1 MRILLLS
8 AALCA
13 AAVATGCVTA
23 TAHDVP
29 HESRE
34 LTGERY
40 TELVVDQADLAAGDG
55 VLSVRLQRAL
65 ERSYDQ
71 TTTVD
76 RQVRYVYHSLAA
88 ASVQAPGSRAG
99 RAAMVP
105 VAIVA
110 GAVDLVLWVLTAPVA
125 YPAGAVMGIDPA
137 PVEEAITLT
146 ERFALEPGTVVLVTI
161 GSGGA
166 ERRTAVTAGA
176 NGRVRIPIDADAEP
190 ALAAGAAALAVRCRL
205 QSAPQVE
212 AHYAV
217 GLERLVAVL
226 EGQIRGDLEERHY
239 RWRRI
244 HDAVPADAPG
254 AEAVKAA
261 LQAKIEPL
269 AKALR

>member
-40 TELVVDQADLAAGDG
+40 AELVVEHAACDPGAG
-55 VLSVRLQRAL
+55 VLAMRLQRAV

-76 RQVRYVYHSLAA
+76 RQVQYVYHSLAA
-88 ASVQAPGSRAG
+88 ASVQAPSSRAG

-125 YPAGAVMGIDPA
+125 YPAGAVMGIDPE
-137 PVEEAITLT
+137 PVEEAITVT
-146 ERFALEPGTVVLVTI
+146 ERFALEPGTVVLVTV
-161 GSGGA
+161 GSGDT
-166 ERRTAVTAGA
+166 ERRTAVTVGAG
-176 NGRVRIPIDADAEP
+176 GRVRIPIDADAEP
-190 ALAAGAAALAVRCRL
+190 ALAAGAATLTVRCRL
-205 QSAPQVE
+205 QASPQVE
-212 AHYAV
+212 ARYTV
-217 GLERLVAVL
+217 GLVQLVGVL
-226 EGQIRGDLEERHY
+226 GAQIRGDLEERHY

-254 AEAVKAA
+254 AGAVKAA